1 MSTVFVRTRA
11 SSKVGV
17 EYDQEGKE
25 IVVETREDE
34 EQQAKFV
41 EIIDLL
47 VAAGY
52 FRARIK
58 GLSSFDKVV
67 GGMTWCVSNCSFDI
81 DVDLLFQEN
90 STIGQKISL
99 TEKIV
104 SVLPRMKCPH
114 AIEPHQIQGL
124 DFKSIFPVIQWL
136 VKKVIE
142 TREETGDH
150 IRAYSISQFSKHY
163 KMPQDI
169 AQKEQDLLMHDAIGT
184 LRSIYRPLRKYRR
197 SDKQSLTTE
206 EALVASTL
214 LEYGQ
219 RAAVRKKATQNE
231 GEEDGQETSDRP
243 AKESSITEEIVA
255 GFSKISVRDQK
266 VSAEDEEEDIR
277 IAQEK
282 TIQALMG
289 EMSEISGREIEGKL
303 ASKVIGSIVEMQSNE
318 IQQISSIFAQKKE
331 DITEALANK
340 PPTVAQQHQKVV
352 ARLQEKISVKTEAS
366 KEVQAQY
373 ENVEK
378 EKTEL
383 QKRLTEAKSQKES
396 VKEEMKE
403 LEEIEINAD
412 GETLQKLKD
421 LIALNENLKQQES
434 QFKRQCK
441 EEATS
446 MNEKIEELQQEL
458 NDRSSVEDSNNSLVE
473 KQWKEDSEKLAKI
486 RLLLAAKN
494 RQVASLTRK
503 IDEVPTRAELTQ
515 YQKRFVELYEQVRIQ
530 KSIVFQRIVFKL
542 RSEFGLLLSQNRI
555 NKKMCFKVLKNLSR
569 QILFCRSVTI

>member
-1 MSTVFVRTRA
+1 MSTVFARARA

-17 EYDQEGKE
+17 EYDQQGKE

-34 EQQAKFV
+34 LQQAKLH

-67 GGMTWCVSNCSFDI
+67 GGMTWCITNCNFDI

-104 SVLPRMKCPH
+104 GVLPKMKCPH

-142 TREETGDH
+142 TREEMGDH
-150 IRAYSISQFSKHY
+150 IRAYSISQFNKNY

-169 AQKEQDLLMHDAIGT
+169 EQGKQDLLMHDAIGT
-184 LRSIYRPLRKYRR
+184 LRNLYMPVRKYRR

-206 EALVASTL
+206 EAKVASTL
-214 LEYGQ
+214 LEYG
-219 RAAVRKKATQNE
+219 RRTAVRKKQASEENKDSDLLKHEQVANGKVLSE
-231 GEEDGQETSDRP
+231 GLT
-243 AKESSITEEIVA
+243 A
-255 GFSKISVRDQK
+255 GFAKLSTQDKK
-266 VSAEDEEEDIR
+266 VTAEDEEERIR
-277 IAQEK
+277 MAQEK
-282 TIQALMG
+282 TLQKLMG
-289 EMSEISGREIEGKL
+289 EMSEMSGREIEGKV

-318 IQQISSIFAQKKE
+318 IQQISSIFAQKRD
-331 DITEALANK
+331 DIVEAQASK
-340 PPTVAQQHQKVV
+340 PASSGQQHEKVMEK
-352 ARLQEKISVKTEAS
+352 LQGKIDAKNESFKEIKTQHEKISQEKN
-366 KEVQAQY
+366 EV
-373 ENVEK
+373 EEK
-378 EKTEL
+378 LLEM
-383 QKRLTEAKSQKES
+383 RSQQDAIKYQIQ
-396 VKEEMKE
+396 E
-403 LEEIEINAD
+403 LEEEELSAD
-412 GETLQKLKD
+412 QGTLQRLRD

-434 QFKRQCK
+434 QFKSKCK
-441 EEATS
+441 EEADS
-446 MNEKIEELQQEL
+446 MNIEIEELKQQIK
-458 NDRSSVEDSNNSLVE
+458 DSSSAVSNNTSLVG
-473 KQWKEDSEKLAKI
+473 KQLLEDAEKLAKI

-515 YQKRFVELYEQVRIQ
+515 YQKRFVELYEQV
-530 KSIVFQRIVFKL
+530 
-542 RSEFGLLLSQNRI
+542 
-555 NKKMCFKVLKNLSR
+555 NL
-569 QILFCRSVTI
+569 